1 MRMYLKVSPE
11 QINVFNHTKGINTTG
26 FFFFSKTQDVNLTF
40 KMRKKE
46 IISRMVDL
54 IFSDIFR
61 PAE

>member
-40 KMRKKE
+40 KMRRKK
-46 IISRMVDL
+46 RNYL
-54 IFSDIFR
+54 QNGGSDIF
-61 PAE
+61 